1 MPKSVAIRFMAP
13 VDGKSVGALLGVI
26 DEKMKEGVREFVLL
40 ISTPGGSV
48 FHGLSAYNYLR
59 GLPAKIVTHNFGS
72 VDSIGVVIYCAGSE
86 RRSVPHA
93 RFLLHGVSAGFQ
105 QNERLEE
112 KQLEERLKGLQI
124 DLRNIGRVIAAHSGK
139 SEAEVY
145 RAMLERTTLGAE
157 EAKAWGLV
165 QTVQESLV
173 VENQEIVAIQQ
184 A

>member
-1 MPKSVAIRFMAP
+1 MLEPKGVAIRFMAT
-13 VDGKSVGALLGVI
+13 VDGNSVGALLSTVDQKLKQGV
-26 DEKMKEGVREFVLL
+26 KEFTLL
-40 ISTPGGSV
+40 LSTPGGTV
-48 FHGLSAYNYLR
+48 FHGLSAYNFLR
-59 GLPAKIVTHNFGS
+59 GIPAKVVTHNFGS

-139 SEAEVY
+139 SESEVY
-145 RAMLERTTLGAE
+145 QAMLDRTTLDPD
-157 EAKAWGLV
+157 EARKWGLV
-165 QTVQESLV
+165 QTIQAELVQEG
-173 VENQEIVAIQQ
+173 QEIVAIQ
-184 A
+184 